1 MVDLMSLDPNQL
13 RRCLAAISA
22 CNQNPAKISARRGSP
37 RSRLVEV
44 LVVALSLTL
53 STFAGEAIMRV
64 AAPQPVLLLEPPG
77 LYIADEAMGYR
88 HRPGYRGFLANVVEY
103 NTRVEINE
111 LGLRGPPVRNEPD
124 GARIVMLGDSMVFGQ
139 GVEADQS
146 IAGRLQARLNE
157 YGLRVEVLN
166 AGVRGYGTIH
176 EAAWLRTYGAQL
188 APKIVVLG
196 VFLGNDIQDN
206 ATPMQDSGGMLLPPQ
221 TWHTPLTRYLFTHSH
236 LYRALRAAWLNLT
249 LRAGAEQ
256 MAYLTANYGD
266 ANAAK
271 AERVTAQALDE
282 VVHVTQELNAALIAL
297 LIPDGLQV
305 EPTRAGEFDEIRRS
319 NPELHLDLTRPNR
332 VFTKL
337 LSERD
342 IPTVDLTP
350 AFKAQVKE
358 AAPLYLPLDGHLNA
372 SGHQFAADLLA
383 PRVEVLLRRSVK
395 SNPRLTH

>member
-1 MVDLMSLDPNQL
+1 M
-13 RRCLAAISA
+13 
-22 CNQNPAKISARRGSP
+22 NQNSSKISAGRRSP
-37 RSRLVEV
+37 HSRLVEV

-53 STFAGEAIMRV
+53 STFAGEVIMRL
-64 AAPQPVLLLEPPG
+64 AAPQPVLLLEPPD
-77 LYIADEAMGYR
+77 LYIADKATGYR
-88 HRPGYRGFLANVVEY
+88 HRPGYLGFLTNVVEY

-157 YGLRVEVLN
+157 HALRVEVLN

-176 EAAWLRTYGAQL
+176 EAAWLRSYGARL
-188 APKIVVLG
+188 APKVVVLG
-196 VFLGNDIQDN
+196 VFLGNDLQDN
-206 ATPMQDSGGMLLPPQ
+206 ATPMQDSVSMLVPPQ
-221 TWHTPLTRYLFTHSH
+221 RWHTPVTRYFFTHSH
-236 LYRALRAAWLNLT
+236 LYRTLRAVWLNLT
-249 LRAGAEQ
+249 LRARAEQ
-256 MAYLTANYGD
+256 MAYLGANYGD

-282 VVHVTQELNAALIAL
+282 IIKVTRETNAELLAI

-305 EPTRAGEFDEIRRS
+305 EPAHAGEFDEIRRS
-319 NPELHLDLTRPNR
+319 NPELHLDLTHPNR
-332 VFTKL
+332 VFAKL

-350 AFKAQVKE
+350 AFKAQVKQ
-358 AAPLYLPLDGHLNA
+358 AAPLYLPIDGHLNA
-372 SGHQFAADLLA
+372 SGHQFAADLLG
-383 PRVEVLLRRSVK
+383 PRIEAMLQRSLK
-395 SNPRLTH
+395 SNPQLTR